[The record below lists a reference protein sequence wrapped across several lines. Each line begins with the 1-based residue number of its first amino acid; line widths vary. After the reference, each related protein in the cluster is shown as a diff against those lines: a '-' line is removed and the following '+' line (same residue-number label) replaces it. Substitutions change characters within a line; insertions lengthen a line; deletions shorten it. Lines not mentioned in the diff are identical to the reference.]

1 MYVQRYPS
9 KGRIGIA
16 RRCACEKDA
25 VAYGRVT
32 LVPCAELALVS
43 LLVITAFRRTR
54 PCSFGCALRLN
65 PQAFHCGGVACPLVA
80 ASFGSA
86 IAICEFL
93 TGGIPIGLAS
103 ERLTEQQ
110 NPPSSGLRLL
120 THAQASRCGAWPSRS
135 IDCAARAYK
144 AGQKLAPRAANVS
157 VSVTTRKIGADSCRL
172 SGRQVPADQRGQR
185 LPAVPAGTFPTGSR
199 RPLCPASPCEL
210 CGPMAPGGP
219 KDRLR
224 RAHRPSPV
232 DRPGPCRPS
241 RPCGPAGAT
250 SP

>member
-1 MYVQRYPS
+1 MYVQRHPS

-32 LVPCAELALVS
+32 LVPCAELVLVS

-54 PCSFGCALRLN
+54 PCSFRCALRLN

-86 IAICEFL
+86 IAIFEFL

-120 THAQASRCGAWPSRS
+120 THAQASRCGPGRHAPSIAPLAHTNPARS
-135 IDCAARAYK
+135 
-144 AGQKLAPRAANVS
+144 
-157 VSVTTRKIGADSCRL
+157 
-172 SGRQVPADQRGQR
+172 
-185 LPAVPAGTFPTGSR
+185 
-199 RPLCPASPCEL
+199 SPHAQL
-210 CGPMAPGGP
+210 
-219 KDRLR
+219 
-224 RAHRPSPV
+224 
-232 DRPGPCRPS
+232 
-241 RPCGPAGAT
+241 T
-250 SP
+250 SPFR

>member
-9 KGRIGIA
+9 KGRRGIA

-54 PCSFGCALRLN
+54 PCSLLGVRFGLPSSFPLRWRS
-65 PQAFHCGGVACPLVA
+65 CPLLA

-86 IAICEFL
+86 IAIFEFL

-120 THAQASRCGAWPSRS
+120 THAQASRCGAWPSRTS
-135 IDCAARAYK
+135 
-144 AGQKLAPRAANVS
+144 LH
-157 VSVTTRKIGADSCRL
+157 
-172 SGRQVPADQRGQR
+172 
-185 LPAVPAGTFPTGSR
+185 
-199 RPLCPASPCEL
+199 
-210 CGPMAPGGP
+210 
-219 KDRLR
+219 RLR
-224 RAHRPSPV
+224 RSRIQ
-232 DRPGPCRPS
+232 S
-241 RPCGPAGAT
+241 RPEAHPT
-250 SP
+250 RS